1 MEKVATAHLSH
12 PILMNGRKVAMKVP
26 TVRRVEAG
34 NIRPEKIVAEMMMEA
49 MTKGTTSA
57 R

>member
-1 MEKVATAHLSH
+1 MGKVATAHLSH
-12 PILMNGRKVAMKVP
+12 PIHMSGRKVAMKVP

-34 NIRPEKIVAEMMMEA
+34 SIRPERIVAEMMMEA
-49 MTKGTTSA
+49 MAKGTTSA